1 MIILK
6 APKNQDFNLSLENT
20 ILEKKR
26 QAFLG
31 LIMVKKKRYR
41 KCEGR
46 RDGAVC
52 QNLDKNKPRP
62 IIIKFLRYNVRAK
75 NFKNKRKLKG
85 KRIIVTESL
94 IKT

>member
-6 APKNQDFNLSLENT
+6 VPKKQDFNLSLENT
-20 ILEKKR
+20 ILKKKTSSLFR
-26 QAFLG
+26 VNHG
-31 LIMVKKKRYR
+31 TKKRYR

-85 KRIIVTESL
+85 KRISVTESL